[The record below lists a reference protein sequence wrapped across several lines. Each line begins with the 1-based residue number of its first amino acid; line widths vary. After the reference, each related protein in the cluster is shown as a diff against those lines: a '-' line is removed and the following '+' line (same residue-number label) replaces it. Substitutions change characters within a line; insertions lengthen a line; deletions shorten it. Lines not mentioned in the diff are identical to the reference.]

1 MQIIRS
7 KRKTLALVIGPDGSL
22 TVRAPLRLPQ
32 SAIDA
37 FVRDKSAWIR
47 QKQTEARQK
56 SDRCG
61 RPPGLS
67 YRFEPGEEF
76 LYLGKSYSLELVA
89 HQKRALVFDRTFKL
103 KKEIQPQAA
112 KVFEA
117 WYKAQARNLFTC
129 RLAELSDQTG
139 LNYVSMRLS
148 SARTRWGSCS
158 SRGTISLNWKL
169 IMAPPE
175 VIDYVIIHE
184 LAHVQEKN
192 HSKRYWALVEHLLPD
207 YHPRRGWL
215 KSNGL
220 CLSWP

>member
-1 MQIIRS
+1 MQVIRS

-37 FVRDKSAWIR
+37 FVRDKSDWIR
-47 QKQTEARQK
+47 QKQTEAHQR
-56 SDRCG
+56 SERCG
-61 RPPGLS
+61 RPPGLP
-67 YRFEPGEEF
+67 YRFESGEAF
-76 LYLGKSYSLELVA
+76 LYLGKSYPLELVA
-89 HQKRALVFDRTFKL
+89 RQKGALIFDGTFKL
-103 KKEIQPQAA
+103 KREIQPQAA

-117 WYKAQARNLFTC
+117 WYKAQARNLFAY

-139 LNYVSMRLS
+139 LNYVSLRLS

-192 HSKRYWALVEHLLPD
+192 HSKSYWTLVERLLPD
-207 YHPRRGWL
+207 YRLRRGWL
-215 KSNGL
+215 KTNGL
-220 CLSWP
+220 CLSWL